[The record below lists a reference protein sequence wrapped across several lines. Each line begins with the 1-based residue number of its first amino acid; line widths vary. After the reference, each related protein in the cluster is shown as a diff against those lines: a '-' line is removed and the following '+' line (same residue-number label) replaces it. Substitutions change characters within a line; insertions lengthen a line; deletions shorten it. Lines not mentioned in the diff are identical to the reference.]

1 MLSSKSSNMQVEKL
15 GNVVRGGVSP
25 LINEAQIN
33 VYSITQN
40 DLSGNS
46 TERNVH
52 YECTGRMKA
61 RKYLRKSCCY
71 RIECPAVNFL
81 AAFIWGRPLNSAAL
95 AITTHRRPERV
106 FNGTNTQVVVQMI
119 NKCRIKIVQN
129 ELYNIRD
136 SPWIVDRK
144 IAEESIVA
152 I

>member
-1 MLSSKSSNMQVEKL
+1 MQVERL

-61 RKYLRKSCCY
+61 KKYLRKSYCY
-71 RIECPAVNFL
+71 RIECPVVNFL
-81 AAFIWGRPLNSAAL
+81 AAF
-95 AITTHRRPERV
+95 
-106 FNGTNTQVVVQMI
+106 M
-119 NKCRIKIVQN
+119 
-129 ELYNIRD
+129 
-136 SPWIVDRK
+136 
-144 IAEESIVA
+144 
-152 I
+152 